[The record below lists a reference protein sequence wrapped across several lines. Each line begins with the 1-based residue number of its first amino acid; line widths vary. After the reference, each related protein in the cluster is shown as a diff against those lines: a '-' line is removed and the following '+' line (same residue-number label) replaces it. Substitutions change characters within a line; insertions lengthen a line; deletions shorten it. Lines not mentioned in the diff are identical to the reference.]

1 MDYQDLKEAKMYLGY
16 VEFELKNVQ
25 KSLNG
30 WESLNAD
37 EFILIANILKATG
50 TKNYKELYT
59 IALTNP
65 NKKLVSALNGIE
77 SLLTQ

>member
-1 MDYQDLKEAKMYLGY
+1 MDYQDLEEARMYLEY

-37 EFILIANILKATG
+37 EFILIANILKASG